1 MEIQKIL
8 DTQNSNSRLSLYHAH
23 LQFTIGRIANINC
36 PRSPPTPLPP
46 FCVTLGRTCP
56 APTCPAMSFGQKDR
70 R

>member
-23 LQFTIGRIANINC
+23 LQFMIGRIAHGL
-36 PRSPPTPLPP
+36 PQPPLPP